1 MPVIMNIDVTT
12 DDKITYKE
20 IKYDFSLMLEDRK
33 IQVWSYNI
41 ETIISE
47 NLNQ

>member
-33 IQVWSYNI
+33 IH
-41 ETIISE
+41 IIMQIFDGE
-47 NLNQ
+47 KNYII